1 MSLAITLRHTSTR
14 TRPSRQH
21 SRVRLRPTIT
31 CARPSRVHA
40 RACSGNVPRAV
51 RNALEHE
58 EPQKPSEMQVRAHVC
73 VHVCMCCACVCARV
87 CVCVQGRV
95 CVVSVCVGGGGR
107 VLQLHFAAVCWLL
120 FHLWGRARY
129 AAECGLQQ
137 CAMPHQP
144 MAPSPL
150 QAAEAEGA
158 AEGRGAAEGASA
170 RRAKRE
176 MTDAEHLVGHG
187 FQVGVE
193 KQVVSDQNLQTPF
206 ASSCSRYNRR
216 QCSPCTQPVFTSCV
230 QLPAAELSDPLLTGF
245 TPAGLVLPPSLLPG
259 QAVRPQPH
267 DRRPAGARSGRM
279 HALRGL
285 HMRLQPAGGGQGLF
299 RPQRAAV
306 QPALMESVPT
316 HTADNTTSYASDAGP
331 RRRGCSRQGLNHGWQ
346 QGHDQQGRRRP
357 AGLSGSCRGG
367 ALRVAA
373 QRRGWR

>member
-95 CVVSVCVGGGGR
+95 CVVSVCVGGGEGAAAALR
-107 VLQLHFAAVCWLL
+107 RCVLAVVSPLGQGAICRRMRLAAVRHATPTHGPL
-120 FHLWGRARY
+120 
-129 AAECGLQQ
+129 
-137 CAMPHQP
+137 
-144 MAPSPL
+144 PL